1 MRLEIDD
8 VRSVAVAGDTMSDIV
23 SGHRAGAR
31 VVAGV
36 LTGAHDR
43 ARLSEASPT
52 HVLDSIDELPA
63 VISRLSP

>member
-1 MRLEIDD
+1 
-8 VRSVAVAGDTMSDIV
+8 VAGDTTSDVV

-43 ARLSEASPT
+43 IQLSEASPT
-52 HVLDSIDELPA
+52 HILAGIDELPG
-63 VISRLSP
+63 VLGQFSLEH